1 MERMTVVL
9 DVVVAWDGND
19 IVAEWI
25 QVLSNTHTTFTLRVH
40 SLHMESLNKVT
51 MMRLVEVFLSSN
63 PRLQGVRMARMEF
76 NDWMETMTAVSSIES
91 CRNLVSLGLNNNL
104 LYLEST
110 NQGYRSK
117 FINRAL
123 GNVPS
128 LERLDLIC
136 NVMFGALNGILLHM
150 RLSYLNVSCCYLL
163 CEDLQMILCL
173 SSLVHLDIS
182 GNRGVGDML
191 GSLVPA
197 VQDTKLPSLKIVERN
212 DCGVTPK
219 NEHNLFYFLN
229 LFPLVKVLD
238 VGVNELNV
246 SAIVLVIT
254 RRFEVLL
261 VESPCECS
269 CGQPRN
275 LGSIMCGG
283 KPYGQEEAER
293 VLKVEKYVKREFR
306 VTTSRKEDGHGSM
319 TFKVMRL
326 GDQT

>member
-1 MERMTVVL
+1 
-9 DVVVAWDGND
+9 
-19 IVAEWI
+19 
-25 QVLSNTHTTFTLRVH
+25 
-40 SLHMESLNKVT
+40 
-51 MMRLVEVFLSSN
+51 MMRLLEVYLSFN
-63 PRLQGVRMARMEF
+63 PRLRGLRMASMDF
-76 NDWMETMTAVSSIES
+76 NDWIETMRAVSSIES
-91 CRNLVSLGLNNNL
+91 CRNLVSLGLNINV
-104 LYLEST
+104 LYLEFT

-117 FINRAL
+117 FINTAL
-123 GNVPS
+123 GNLPS
-128 LERLDLIC
+128 LERLDLSY
-136 NVMFGALNGILLHM
+136 NAMFGPLKGILPHL

-246 SAIVLVIT
+246 SAIVSVIT

-275 LGSIMCGG
+275 LGSKMCGG

-306 VTTSRKEDGHGSM
+306 VTTSRKQDGHGSM